1 LLFSQFYN
9 ITTGKEIRCGIAE
22 VWDKVVISIT
32 AIKFTLNSCSKK
44 LRRLNS
50 HDNSKAVKIGSLE
63 DKAIKLGLA
72 RALEG

>member
-1 LLFSQFYN
+1 MV
-9 ITTGKEIRCGIAE
+9 TE
-22 VWDKVVISIT
+22 VADKVVISS
-32 AIKFTLNSCSKK
+32 AVNFLTLNSCSKK

-72 RALEG
+72 RALEEDTESYIRV